1 MVNFFGVKMLK
12 GKEFLLKMISV
23 LFLIIVNSEFLF
35 GSGSLKVGI
44 YENDPKVF
52 LDKNGNPSG
61 IFINVLDEIA
71 KVNSI
76 EIEYI
81 YGNWAD
87 HLENLENGRIDV
99 LVDTAFSQ
107 KRSEKLKFNKIEVL
121 RSWLQLYTLSSSR
134 MDNVAELNGKKIG
147 LLKGSVQED
156 FFKENFSGIPM
167 KLVSFD
173 SYSESIE
180 ALKLSQID
188 GIIVSRFFYFSK
200 LKSREIVPAPVIF
213 APEGLYYSFS
223 RQISDE
229 TIALFDKTISDM
241 KNDPD
246 SVFYKSLNRYL
257 RASSEK
263 DVPESLYWIL
273 LIVSVALFLSVMS
286 VIFLRKQNEKKSH
299 LLVKGRENLEKSE
312 LKYREIIELAA
323 DGILLGDKDGF
334 ITGANS
340 SIEKIFE
347 KPREDILR
355 RHIAVIFEKE
365 SLGKNPMDFES
376 LRKGLVVVNERNI
389 KRPSGEMITVEM
401 HSKMMPDGTY
411 QSILRDITE
420 RKKLVENTIKMQK
433 LESIGVL
440 AGGIAHD
447 FNNLL
452 TGVFGF
458 IELARMNCGNKEK
471 CSEYTESAMKSLE
484 RAKALTYQL
493 LTFSKGGTPVVKTEK
508 IDDMLKDVPLFALS
522 GSNCSAVFHFEKD
535 LSSVRID
542 KNQISQVIE
551 NIVINARHAMP
562 GGGEINISA
571 QNCDINGSHQ
581 VLTAG
586 RYVIIKIKDAGTG
599 IDPKIISR
607 IFDPFFTTKQT
618 GSGLGLATAYS
629 IIKKHQGFIDVESV
643 PGKGSEFHIY
653 LPSVPKESFETP
665 NVSGTE
671 YSFSGKGKVLVMDD
685 EEIVRRIVKNMLE
698 RGGYEVVECEKG
710 EEAIS
715 LFIEARARS
724 EKFEFMIFDLT
735 IKGGMGG
742 VEAVKKIRDIDKKVP
757 VLVASGYADDPAV
770 SNPEKFGFSGSL
782 SKPFKMAELFQV
794 LKKISPE

>member
-1 MVNFFGVKMLK
+1 MLK
-12 GKEFLLKMISV
+12 EKNFLLKIV
-23 LFLIIVNSEFLF
+23 FFLFIVIVNSEFLF
-35 GSGSLKVGI
+35 AAESLKVGI

-71 KVNSI
+71 KVNSLK
-76 EIEYI
+76 IEYI

-147 LLKGSVQED
+147 LLKGSLQED
-156 FFKENFSGIPM
+156 FFESHFDKSQM
-167 KLVSFD
+167 MLVGFD
-173 SYSESIE
+173 SYGESIE

-188 GIIVSRFFYFSK
+188 GIIVDRFFYFSK
-200 LKSREIVPAPVIF
+200 LRSREIVPAPVIF

-246 SVFYKSLNRYL
+246 SVFYKSLNRHL

-273 LIVSVALFLSVMS
+273 FIVSAALFLSVMS
-286 VIFLRKQNEKKSH
+286 LIFLRKQNEKKSQ
-299 LLVKGRENLEKSE
+299 LLLKGRENLEKSE
-312 LKYREIIELAA
+312 LKYKEIIELAA
-323 DGILLGDKDGF
+323 DGILLGDKNGL
-334 ITGANS
+334 ITEANS

-355 RHIAVIFEKE
+355 KHITTIFEKE
-365 SLGKNPMDFES
+365 SLKKNPLDFEA
-376 LRKGLVVVNERNI
+376 LKKGLVVVNERDI
-389 KRPSGEMITVEM
+389 KRPSGEVISVEM

-420 RKKLVENTIKMQK
+420 RKKLIENTVKMQK

-458 IELARMNCGNKEK
+458 VELARMNCGNKEK

-493 LTFSKGGTPVVKTEK
+493 LTFSKGGVPFIKTEK
-508 IDDMLKDVPLFALS
+508 IEDLLRDVPLFALS
-522 GSNCSAVFHFEKD
+522 GSNCRATFSFEKD
-535 LSSVRID
+535 LRCVRID

-571 QNCDINGSHQ
+571 QNCEITGRHH
-581 VLTAG
+581 VLQEG
-586 RYVIIKIKDAGTG
+586 QYVIIKIKDAGIG
-599 IDPKIISR
+599 IDPKIISK

-629 IIKKHQGFIDVESV
+629 IIKKHLGFIDVESV
-643 PGKGSEFHIY
+643 PGSGSEFHIY
-653 LPSVPKESFETP
+653 LPSIPKENTEIP
-665 NVSGTE
+665 NVSGLE
-671 YSFSGKGKVLVMDD
+671 LSFSGKGKVLVMDD
-685 EEIVRRIVKNMLE
+685 EAIVRKIVKNMLE
-698 RGGYEVVECEKG
+698 RGGFEVVECEKG

-715 LFIEARARS
+715 LLTEATARG
-724 EKFEFMIFDLT
+724 EKFEFLIFDLT

-742 VEAVKKIRDIDKKVP
+742 VEAVKRIKDIDKKVP

-782 SKPFKMAELFQV
+782 SKPFKMAELFEV
-794 LKKISPE
+794 LKKILSE